1 MKTSNSPV
9 YLRSDVYFEPLFNK
23 WFMWP
28 YLLSPAGAAMNMSNQ
43 HIRLMKSFVANAKI
57 HAKSAK
63 KKAMA
68 GSSLVNIPLEKVDDI
83 KALLAHTREEYAD
96 LIEFSDAIKAL
107 DELLRNEAKGM
118 SLEPYYEKIPA
129 PLRGLVE
136 LHYDLNNQP
145 SFRFIES
152 LLYHSDI
159 YKPQAQT
166 VCLGNLPS
174 DKRPFVLSTPRLPD
188 ENHLHINVP
197 FNHEFVSTLFA
208 MRDEPKPM
216 DEIKAMLS
224 ELGDEG
230 VLEGELDFD
239 SLFTTQAPKRPE
251 PYTGDDVHVR
261 YLGHAGVMVQTAQT
275 TLMVDPVIAYSND
288 DETNKTTFDDLPAS
302 IDYVM
307 VTHTHMDHV
316 CLETLIQLKHKI
328 KTILVPKS
336 NSGMLADPS
345 IKLMLEAIGFKNV
358 IEMEDLQSIDYADG
372 HLIALP
378 FLGEHADVN
387 IRSKAAWMID
397 IRGQRIMVAADSSNL
412 DEQLYARMQKLV
424 GDVDVLFI
432 GMECT
437 GGPLRWLYGSL
448 LTQPIPREMNES
460 RRFNGSDYVAAAYM
474 AKTFS
479 AKQVYVYALG
489 IEPWFG
495 YFMGISYNEDDIQLV
510 ESQKLVDDCLSKGVP
525 SERLQGLKVLTLPSR
540 EQNQKKVLF

>member
-1 MKTSNSPV
+1 MTTTTSV

-28 YLLSPAGAAMNMSNQ
+28 YLLSPASAAMNLTNQ
-43 HIRLMKSFVANAKI
+43 HLRLMKSFVANAKI

-63 KKAMA
+63 NKAMA
-68 GSSLVNIPLEKVDDI
+68 GSSLVNIPLEKVGDI
-83 KALLAHTREEYAD
+83 KDLMQHTRDNYGD
-96 LIEFSDAIKAL
+96 LIEFASAVKAL

-118 SLEPYYEKIPA
+118 SLEPFYERIPT

-152 LLYHSDI
+152 LLYHSDF

-166 VCLGNLPS
+166 VCLGNLHS
-174 DKRPFVLSTPRLPD
+174 DDRPFVLSTPRLPD

-197 FNHEFVSTLFA
+197 FDHEFVGTLFE
-208 MRDEPKPM
+208 MRDKPQPL
-216 DEIKAMLS
+216 EKVKAMLA
-224 ELGDEG
+224 ELD
-230 VLEGELDFD
+230 VEGELDFD

-261 YLGHAGVMVQTAQT
+261 YLGHAGVMVQTSDT
-275 TLMVDPVIAYSND
+275 VLMVDPVIAYSND
-288 DETNKTTFDDLPAS
+288 EVTNKTTFDDLPEH

-328 KTILVPKS
+328 GTILVPKS
-336 NSGMLADPS
+336 NSGLLADPS
-345 IKLMLEAIGFKNV
+345 IKLMLQAIGFDNV
-358 IEMEDLQSIDYADG
+358 VEMEDLESLDYKDG

-397 IRGQRIMVAADSSNL
+397 IRGQRILVAADSSNL
-412 DEQLYARMQKLV
+412 DEALYKRMHKLV
-424 GDVDVLFI
+424 GDVDILFI

-448 LTQPIPREMNES
+448 LTQSIPREMNES
-460 RRFNGSDYVAAAYM
+460 RRFNGSDFKAAAYM
-474 AKTFS
+474 AETFN

-495 YFMGISYNEDDIQLV
+495 YFMGISYNEDDVQLV
-510 ESQKLVDDCLSKGVP
+510 ESQKLVDLCLSKDVP
-525 SERLQGLKVLTLPSR
+525 SERLQGLKTFDLPGKTP
-540 EQNQKKVLF
+540 NQKKVLF